1 MLLCRYISHN
11 FNYKRSKDLCQPII
25 CTQATNY
32 CYLNNTKT
40 VIINIFYKNKTFSRG
55 IIDLLD
61 EM

>member
-1 MLLCRYISHN
+1 M
-11 FNYKRSKDLCQPII
+11 
-25 CTQATNY
+25 NY
-32 CYLNNTKT
+32 CYLNNIKT